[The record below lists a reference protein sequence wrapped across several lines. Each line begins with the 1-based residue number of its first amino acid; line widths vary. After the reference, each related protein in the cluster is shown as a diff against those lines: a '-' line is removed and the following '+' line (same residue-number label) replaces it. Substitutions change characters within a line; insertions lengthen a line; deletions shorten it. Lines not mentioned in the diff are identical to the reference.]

1 MAYIKPGIF
10 GRMSRR
16 LRPRRIWAWAVLL
29 ALLGA
34 AAGAGIIYL
43 RLPAADTWEPAI
55 AAFEAQDRQ
64 QPPSPG
70 QVVFVGGSSIRFWDG
85 LAADM
90 APVRVLNRGFGGAW
104 LRDVLYYADRVI
116 TPYRPR
122 VVVIYGGENDLGSW
136 WAWPGLIV
144 SRFQQLVERLRQ
156 SDPKLPILVL
166 AIKPSPR
173 FAARLERQREA
184 NRQLHVYCKATP
196 GLFFIDV
203 ASPLLDAQGRP
214 RPELYRDGL
223 HLNAAGYALWREQV
237 RPVLLAV
244 LGLSSESAG
253 SDTVAPA
260 PSPPA
265 PPPSSAPDRNADS
278 PLPSR

>member
-1 MAYIKPGIF
+1 M
-10 GRMSRR
+10 
-16 LRPRRIWAWAVLL
+16 LL

-34 AAGAGIIYL
+34 AAGAGVIYL
-43 RLPAADTWEPAI
+43 RLPAADAWEPAI

-64 QPPSPG
+64 QPPPLG
-70 QVVFVGGSSIRFWDG
+70 QVVFVGGSSIRFWDS

-90 APVRVLNRGFGGAW
+90 APAPVLNRGFGGAR

-116 TPYRPR
+116 LPYRPR

-144 SRFQQLVERLRQ
+144 SRFQQLVERVRQ

-166 AIKPSPR
+166 AIKPSLR
-173 FAARLERQREA
+173 FAARLERQQEA
-184 NRQLHVYCKATP
+184 NRQLRAYCEATP
-196 GLFFIDV
+196 GLHFIDV
-203 ASPLLDAQGRP
+203 ASPLLDTQGRP

-223 HLNAAGYALWREQV
+223 HLNAAGYALWRERV

-253 SDTVAPA
+253 SDTTARVPSAPA
-260 PSPPA
+260 SPPSSVPDRRA
-265 PPPSSAPDRNADS
+265 DSPPPSR
-278 PLPSR
+278 